1 MRTACWWIGGC
12 VVVMALT
19 LGAPRT
25 FAQYDYSTPKTP
37 AAGGGLQD
45 EMKTALTHAGFAEKY
60 DTMKEVTLHLH
71 HVINCF
77 VGSNDKMFDSKA
89 GNPCQGQGKGIITDL
104 PATATKET
112 QYEARWAAH
121 IADEA
126 LAMKTLPELKAGA
139 HIIRLTLE
147 DLQKTMK

>member
-25 FAQYDYSTPKTP
+25 FAQYDYSTPKTS

-71 HVINCF
+71 HVLNCF
-77 VGSNDKMFDSKA
+77 VGPKDKMFDTAA
-89 GNPCQGQGKGIITDL
+89 GNPCQGQGNGIIADV
-104 PATATKET
+104 PATAK
-112 QYEARWAAH
+112 YEAQWAAH
-121 IADEA
+121 IADQA

-139 HIIRLTLE
+139 HIIALTLV
-147 DLQKTMK
+147 DLQKTIK